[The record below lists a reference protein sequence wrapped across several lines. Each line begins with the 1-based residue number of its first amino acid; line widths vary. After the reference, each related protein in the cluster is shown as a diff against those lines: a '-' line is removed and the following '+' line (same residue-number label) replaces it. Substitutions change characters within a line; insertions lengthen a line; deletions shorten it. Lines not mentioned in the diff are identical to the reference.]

1 MKFLQ
6 WEKDELKFKREKVLL
21 FIEGILC
28 VILLVSLCFN
38 NNVWWDE
45 ASTIDLVI
53 NNTWKEILLYTAKDV
68 HPPLYYF
75 AAKAA
80 VIIFGNSLFVI
91 KMVSVFANIAM
102 IVLGITKIYKRFGLK
117 AASLFI
123 FLSCF
128 APQMA
133 VHGVMV
139 RMYSWATFFILA
151 SAVYGYEA
159 LCDNRKSDWILFVL
173 FSLGGVYTLYFACI
187 SISCIYLLVL
197 IEIAVRQRKLLKRF
211 WYAAL
216 GTTAGYL
223 PWLYIFFRMT
233 LVGLGGNQ
241 ENTEGETIGIL
252 FRDFWRWAFDCNIK
266 GDTLIYGGLVL
277 LALFGVL
284 LYNRKKQGK
293 TGFEFF
299 FVLML
304 CATPFYTIILGTIMN
319 HMAGRMLLNRYIE
332 PSLILV
338 WLACAIGLSR
348 YKNRLYYMAFAC
360 LILLGVENYRFVY
373 HDEYDIAPLI
383 HETEDFIE
391 TQMEPGDVVAY
402 ELEPYE
408 VMYAYYMPQQ
418 ELVYYKDL
426 DLKEYLGK
434 SFWYI
439 DAWGGYFDAETVEDY
454 QLQKEECGNFGI
466 QSMDFKIYR
475 ITVNG
480 DGK

>member
-173 FSLGGVYTLYFACI
+173 FSLGGGIHTLLCLYFYFL
-187 SISCIYLLVL
+187 YLL
-197 IEIAVRQRKLLKRF
+197 ISADRDSGK
-211 WYAAL
+211 
-216 GTTAGYL
+216 TTKVVKKILVCGSGNDSGISSMA
-223 PWLYIFFRMT
+223 LYIFQ
-233 LVGLGGNQ
+233 N
-241 ENTEGETIGIL
+241 
-252 FRDFWRWAFDCNIK
+252 DFSWFGRESGK
-266 GDTLIYGGLVL
+266 YGRRNDRNPFQGFLEM
-277 LALFGVL
+277 GV
-284 LYNRKKQGK
+284 
-293 TGFEFF
+293 
-299 FVLML
+299 
-304 CATPFYTIILGTIMN
+304 
-319 HMAGRMLLNRYIE
+319 
-332 PSLILV
+332 
-338 WLACAIGLSR
+338 
-348 YKNRLYYMAFAC
+348 
-360 LILLGVENYRFVY
+360 
-373 HDEYDIAPLI
+373 
-383 HETEDFIE
+383 
-391 TQMEPGDVVAY
+391 
-402 ELEPYE
+402 
-408 VMYAYYMPQQ
+408 
-418 ELVYYKDL
+418 
-426 DLKEYLGK
+426 
-434 SFWYI
+434 
-439 DAWGGYFDAETVEDY
+439 
-454 QLQKEECGNFGI
+454 
-466 QSMDFKIYR
+466 
-475 ITVNG
+475 
-480 DGK
+480 